1 MLPEALGHSSEQ
13 REPPE
18 TCTEGSYGVCEPER
32 EREAFARKP
41 TALRPR
47 LSAIPLPSSSPSFY
61 RQGRSRF
68 PFTPYLPNLPRI
80 SYVQLKAHVHEE
92 SVSTLRYTDS
102 ACGRFSSRHRDGIL
116 VQSTPLPEPP
126 LVAKL
131 PTGSPQVRQ
140 QEWGLARQ
148 GGKPF
153 TEPPS
158 ARVHHNVRIHTHM

>member
-1 MLPEALGHSSEQ
+1 MY
-13 REPPE
+13 
-18 TCTEGSYGVCEPER
+18 TVVVV
-32 EREAFARKP
+32 KP
-41 TALRPR
+41 TTHGEGEGA
-47 LSAIPLPSSSPSFY
+47 Y
-61 RQGRSRF
+61 
-68 PFTPYLPNLPRI
+68 
-80 SYVQLKAHVHEE
+80 
-92 SVSTLRYTDS
+92 S